1 MGEAYVIFQAC
12 LKTYYLYSPLIDIT
26 MPLEDC
32 SICLDTPN
40 NPAKTPCMHVF
51 CRRCI
56 GSWLDQH
63 SACPVC
69 RHRITRGRRALVTV
83 RHSSPRRSSSA
94 PPSPGPIA
102 EPPQP
107 PPRPVSRHPTT
118 ASHIVQP
125 IITRSRPGQADWR
138 AVFVSPVAT
147 SRGQTTSRGT
157 PATSTSRTATS
168 SARGASGTAAS
179 RQPRVTSVAESIAT
193 ACAARSI
200 RNVQSVRARNNR
212 ATNLDLSGQ
221 NSADTSNFQC
231 LGTCHPSN
239 RREALRTGTH
249 CPCVRDQISRAR
261 MDTVQTTRSEPSSR
275 RASSSS
281 SEDEF
286 AGFCTDEMERA
297 ILESVQLASERDV
310 IDLTDDQVNEVAGAE
325 AGAAAGARP
334 RTIASAEGARARTG
348 TSSTATSVLCNA
360 DTFLDALQRVV
371 VGSDFDF
378 DMDTSEATQ
387 HPDARRSA
395 IFTAMTSMGIGEPV
409 RRLIDRL
416 LSIDTLGGPV
426 GGPSTVSQGE
436 GSFVSLAM
444 VKERLIEQGESRTIV
459 NRLLT
464 SLKDDAINL

>member
-1 MGEAYVIFQAC
+1 VAEN
-12 LKTYYLYSPLIDIT
+12 
-26 MPLEDC
+26 
-32 SICLDTPN
+32 SI
-40 NPAKTPCMHVF
+40 V
-51 CRRCI
+51 
-56 GSWLDQH
+56 
-63 SACPVC
+63 
-69 RHRITRGRRALVTV
+69 
-83 RHSSPRRSSSA
+83 
-94 PPSPGPIA
+94 PG
-102 EPPQP
+102 
-107 PPRPVSRHPTT
+107 
-118 ASHIVQP
+118 
-125 IITRSRPGQADWR
+125 
-138 AVFVSPVAT
+138 
-147 SRGQTTSRGT
+147 
-157 PATSTSRTATS
+157 
-168 SARGASGTAAS
+168 
-179 RQPRVTSVAESIAT
+179 QPRVTSVAESIAT

-334 RTIASAEGARARTG
+334 RTIASAEGARPRTVASAEGARPRTVASAEGARARTG

-444 VKERLIEQGESRTIV
+444 VKERLIEQGESRTKV

>member
-168 SARGASGTAAS
+168 SATSTSRTATS

-249 CPCVRDQISRAR
+249 CPCVRDQIS
-261 MDTVQTTRSEPSSR
+261 
-275 RASSSS
+275 
-281 SEDEF
+281 
-286 AGFCTDEMERA
+286 
-297 ILESVQLASERDV
+297 
-310 IDLTDDQVNEVAGAE
+310 
-325 AGAAAGARP
+325 
-334 RTIASAEGARARTG
+334 RARTG

-444 VKERLIEQGESRTIV
+444 VKERLIEQGESRTKV